1 MSPPR
6 KERAFFLPHEG
17 QAPRRSEG
25 QVIDSFSR
33 RSKTCPLDL
42 PASDWS
48 TLKRFTLTADPKYK
62 NKK

>member
-6 KERAFFLPHEG
+6 KERAFFL
-17 QAPRRSEG
+17 PRRSEG

-62 NKK
+62 N